1 MKIMVVD
8 DESII
13 CNGVARF
20 LLRRWPDL
28 KVITYN
34 DPQEAVQA
42 FAQERPQLLI
52 TDIRMPGMTGLEL
65 IEKVRGLGAENY
77 AVLTGYDE
85 FEYASMP
92 IRP

>member
-34 DPQEAVQA
+34 DPQ
-42 FAQERPQLLI
+42 
-52 TDIRMPGMTGLEL
+52 
-65 IEKVRGLGAENY
+65 
-77 AVLTGYDE
+77 
-85 FEYASMP
+85 
-92 IRP
+92 